1 MRPLETDT
9 ACLVSGLQ
17 LIPAT
22 DADVTAGTLVPAAE
36 GGPVGEAETEKV
48 TLPAG
53 EGASSEEAKIDT
65 EATEAV
71 DGDRPQPVETEAA
84 ATQVHV
90 LVNGGSREVT
100 PIEILCLLVNGGT
113 SFECGAVDRW

>member
-1 MRPLETDT
+1 M
-9 ACLVSGLQ
+9 VSGLQ

-36 GGPVGEAETEKV
+36 RAPVGEAETEKV

-90 LVNGGSREVT
+90 LANGGSREIT

-113 SFECGAVDRW
+113 SLECGVVDSW

>member
-1 MRPLETDT
+1 METDT
-9 ACLVSGLQ
+9 ACLVSALQ
-17 LIPAT
+17 LTPGT
-22 DADVTAGTLVPAAE
+22 DADVMAGPLVPAAE
-36 GGPVGEAETEKV
+36 GAPVGEAETEKV

-53 EGASSEEAKIDT
+53 EGVSSEEAKIDT

-84 ATQVHV
+84 VTQVHV
-90 LVNGGSREVT
+90 LVNGGSREIP

-113 SFECGAVDRW
+113 SLGCGVGDRW